1 MKKNFPFFLVKLSPW
16 PIIVSFNLIN
26 LLIRIILFINFK
38 KLIITFIILLNVILI
53 KILWFRDIIRERTLL
68 GNHTL
73 ILKIILK
80 FRIIIFIISELF
92 FFISFFWTF
101 FHNSISPSI
110 EINIIWPPKIIEIFN
125 YIEIPLLSTFTLI
138 TSGFFITLRHLYFL
152 NNNFHERFY
161 ILIYTI
167 ILGLYFSIIQLIEY
181 KNSDFCIK
189 DRIYGLIFFYLQ
201 VFTENMLLLEH

>member
-110 EINIIWPPKIIEIFN
+110 EINIIWPPKIIKIFN
-125 YIEIPLLSTFTLI
+125 YIEIPFLNTFTLI